1 MNLRLITA
9 STAEPVSLETAKAYL
24 RVDGT
29 LEDVLIQGLVSAAR
43 EQGEELARRAFVTQT
58 WEQTEDA
65 WPANRVLKLYRPP
78 LQSVTSVK
86 YIDRAG
92 VEATWTD
99 YRVDTRSA
107 PGAVLFNT
115 LPGASLQ
122 ETGAITVRFVA
133 GYGAVDTVPERIKN
147 AILQLVAQWY
157 ENRSAVNVG
166 NIINE
171 MPLSSRQA
179 FIAERVVWF

>member
-9 STAEPVSLETAKAYL
+9 PTTEPVSLETAKAYL
-24 RVDGT
+24 RVDDAVD
-29 LEDVLIQGLVSAAR
+29 DVVIQGLVSAAR

-65 WPANRVLKLYRPP
+65 WPANGVLKLYRPP

-92 VEATWTD
+92 VESTWTD
-99 YRVDTRSA
+99 YRVDTHSA

-115 LPGASLQ
+115 LPGVSLQ

-133 GYGAVDTVPERIKN
+133 GYGDANVVPDLIKN
-147 AILQLVAQWY
+147 AILQLTAQWY

-166 NIINE
+166 NIVNE
-171 MPLSSRQA
+171 MPLSA
-179 FIAERVVWF
+179 KKIFIAERVVWF